1 MIVGPMRIYFM
12 DEISVG
18 LDSSTTYQ
26 IIKCLQQ
33 IVHFGEATILM
44 SLLQPSPEIFDLFD
58 DIILINEGHILYQ
71 GPREFVLRFFDSCGF
86 HCPERKSIADFM
98 QEVISRK
105 DQQQYWA
112 DHSLPYSYVSAQE
125 FSNQFDN
132 FFIGLNHKY
141 ELSIPFDKSNSH
153 SASLVFEKHTVSY
166 SELLSASFAKE
177 WLLIKRNLFIHI
189 IKLIQIIVLAFIA
202 STLFLRARMHTNT
215 LSDGNMYIS
224 SLTFAIIVNLFNG
237 FPQLSLTVSR
247 LPVFYKHRD
256 LLLYPAWVFTLP
268 NFVLRVPI
276 SMLESIVWVSI
287 TYYMIG
293 FAPEASRF
301 FKQFLLL
308 FLMQQVAAGLFRLI
322 AALCRSLIISST
334 GGSLSVV
341 IMCVLAGFILPK
353 GAIPTWWKWGY
364 WISPLSYGF
373 NALVIN
379 EFLAPRWMIKFANDG
394 KRLGVAVLE
403 NANVIPE
410 NKWYWIGV
418 VIYLGCIITLN
429 VLFTIA
435 LVSLNSFGRS
445 QAIITEE
452 MTSELHK
459 NKNKMEDQSISK
471 KSGSHIASSNVA
483 VHFIKENDNISG
495 LFPKKGMVL
504 PFTPLSISFHEVNY
518 YIDMPKELKI
528 HEVNQDR
535 LQLLTGVTGA
545 FRPKIL
551 TALMGVSGAGKTTL
565 LDVLAGRKTSGYIE
579 GEIRISGY
587 PKMQATFTRISGY
600 CEQNDIHSPRVTVR
614 ESLIY
619 SAFLRLPKEVS
630 DEKKMA
636 FVDEVIGLVELNNL
650 KDAIVG
656 ISGVSGLSTEQR
668 KRLTIAVELVAN
680 PSIIFMDE
688 PTSGLDARAAAI
700 VMRTVRNTVDTGRT
714 VVCTIHQPSTE
725 IFEEFDELLLLR
737 RGGQVIFY
745 GPMGQKARDMID
757 YFEAI
762 PGIPK
767 IKDNYNPATW
777 MLEVSSNAAKINLG
791 IDLANYYKASTLY
804 EQTKAMINE
813 LSKPS
818 PGSRDINFAT
828 LYSQSMYEQ
837 FKCCLWKQWWSYW
850 RNPDYNLVR
859 FLFTV
864 STAFVL
870 GSIFWNVGHKRED
883 ANGIRTVIGSMYV
896 AVMFIGITNCT
907 TVQSIVA
914 IERTVF
920 YRERAAGMY
929 SALSYALAQALIY
942 IIIIYPMMRFE
953 WTVEKFMWFYYI
965 SFCSFLYFTY
975 YGMMTIS
982 FSPNPHVA
990 SILASIFF
998 SFFQLFSGFFIP
1010 KPKIPKW
1017 WIWYYWICPVAWTV
1031 YGLITTQ
1038 YGDLDDIIEVPGQM
1052 KQPIKTFVKEHFG
1065 YHRDFMTVVAVVLL
1079 LFSFVFAFTFS
1090 FCIKKLNFQKR

>member
-18 LDSSTTYQ
+18 VDSSTTYQ

-215 LSDGNMYIS
+215 LSDGNMYIG
-224 SLTFAIIVNLFNG
+224 SLTFAIIVNLVNG

-247 LPVFYKHRD
+247 LPEFYKHRD

-322 AALCRSLIISST
+322 AALCRSLIISNT
-334 GGSLSVV
+334 GGSLSLV

-379 EFLAPRWMIKFANDG
+379 EFLAPRWMNKF
-394 KRLGVAVLE
+394 
-403 NANVIPE
+403 
-410 NKWYWIGV
+410 
-418 VIYLGCIITLN
+418 
-429 VLFTIA
+429 
-435 LVSLNSFGRS
+435 
-445 QAIITEE
+445 
-452 MTSELHK
+452 
-459 NKNKMEDQSISK
+459 
-471 KSGSHIASSNVA
+471 
-483 VHFIKENDNISG
+483 
-495 LFPKKGMVL
+495 
-504 PFTPLSISFHEVNY
+504 
-518 YIDMPKELKI
+518 ELKI
-528 HEVNQDR
+528 HEVNQDQ

-725 IFEEFDELLLLR
+725 IFEEFDE
-737 RGGQVIFY
+737 
-745 GPMGQKARDMID
+745 
-757 YFEAI
+757 AI

-777 MLEVSSNAAKINLG
+777 MLKVSSNAAKINLG
-791 IDLANYYKASTLY
+791 IDLANYYKAST
-804 EQTKAMINE
+804 
-813 LSKPS
+813 
-818 PGSRDINFAT
+818 
-828 LYSQSMYEQ
+828 
-837 FKCCLWKQWWSYW
+837 
-850 RNPDYNLVR
+850 V
-859 FLFTV
+859 
-864 STAFVL
+864 
-870 GSIFWNVGHKRED
+870 ED

-929 SALSYALAQALIY
+929 SALPYALAQALIY

-953 WTVEKFMWFYYI
+953 WTMEKFMWFYYI

-990 SILASIFF
+990 IILASIFF
-998 SFFQLFSGFFIP
+998 SLFQLFSGFFIP

-1052 KQPIKTFVKEHFG
+1052 KQPIKTFVKEHW
-1065 YHRDFMTVVAVVLL
+1065 L
-1079 LFSFVFAFTFS
+1079 S
-1090 FCIKKLNFQKR
+1090 